1 MNGAEVLTKFT
12 ADTSEM
18 DKATN
23 KVTDELTSSQKA
35 WIKGF
40 QTVTLAVDAC
50 VAALVAG
57 GIEYNAQMQTY
68 STRLTTLTGSAEA
81 ADKVLQQIKKDAM
94 ATPFDVASLTQA
106 ESLLLSTGIS
116 ADEARKN
123 ILALGDAVSAS
134 GGGNQELQRMA
145 VNLQQIKNVGKA
157 SSLDIKQFAYA
168 GIDIYGLLA
177 DSLGVTREE
186 ASKLDVTY
194 EMLTKALQDASAEG
208 GKYYG
213 AMQAQSLTYNGAMSN
228 LTESIDQMKG
238 ALSEGLFNALSGLI
252 PHLTNFFNWITQN
265 KDAIIAIGVPLL
277 TFINILAGLFIIDK
291 IALGFTKLWGVIMAN
306 PIGLIVAAITALVAA
321 FIYLWNNCEAFR
333 EFWIGLWDGI
343 KNAFNFVVNGIKNG
357 LQILANFFSSVFGGI
372 KSVAQGAWNFIG
384 NGFKLAGDGIKSV
397 FGGVKTALGNAFGSI
412 GGLVKSPVNGVT
424 KGVNGV
430 IKTLNKMKVPDW
442 VPGIGGKGINIPLIP
457 QLATGTNYVPKD
469 MLAQIHQGEAII
481 PKKFNPYVNPI
492 RRNTVGSM
500 LASSPG
506 SNITIQNSMEF
517 DALGQLVNN
526 VKTFSGG
533 AKNDYNYVGGY

>member
-40 QTVTLAVDAC
+40 QAVTIAVDAF
-50 VAALVAG
+50 VGALLAG
-57 GIEYNAQMQTY
+57 GIEYNAQMQTFT
-68 STRLTTLTGSAEA
+68 TRLTTLTGSAEQ

-116 ADEARKN
+116 ANEARKN

-277 TFINILAGLFIIDK
+277 AFINILAGLFIIDK

-343 KNAFNFVVNGIKNG
+343 KNAFNVVVNGIKNG
-357 LQILANFFSSVFGGI
+357 LQVLANFFSSVFGGI

-384 NGFKLAGDGIKSV
+384 NGFKLAGNGIKSV